1 MLWKIKLSWWMHKYE
16 FIQEILWP
24 CLVKIRWD
32 YANIQLQ
39 DKNLFKEIST
49 FSNQESIFTNG
60 NIKWIYLLLFRMI
73 FLKNRIHTWQS
84 STALKKFPSYNDL
97 STVPMEMISETVDFI
112 GYIYLKWY
120 SKNLENSKNPGNI

>member
-1 MLWKIKLSWWMHKYE
+1 MHKYE

-60 NIKWIYLLLFRMI
+60 NIKWVYLLLFRMI
-73 FLKNRIHTWQS
+73 FLKKQD
-84 STALKKFPSYNDL
+84 SYL
-97 STVPMEMISETVDFI
+97 TE
-112 GYIYLKWY
+112 
-120 SKNLENSKNPGNI
+120 